1 MMYITNA
8 YGKKRKKD
16 IQNMEEKL
24 VVILAIT
31 IEREREREKEKY
43 LKLFLGDS

>member
-1 MMYITNA
+1 
-8 YGKKRKKD
+8 
-16 IQNMEEKL
+16 MEEKL

-43 LKLFLGDS
+43 LKLFFGDQKELLYSFTSYFVI